1 MQKFRKV
8 FRGLPDPRAA
18 NAFHDLLDIIV
29 IALAATLCGANGA
42 TDMALFARSKEGLLR
57 QFLPLEHGLPSH
69 DTFSRVLRALDPE
82 AFDKAFRRFTAAFAK
97 ANGIKLTGVIAI
109 DGKALRGA
117 YERGKSSTPLHM
129 VNVFAAEARMA
140 LASRKAPGR
149 NEAKGALEVL
159 RMLSLEGCIV
169 TGDALHCNRPF
180 VEMVLKR
187 GGHYAVAL
195 KKNQGKL
202 FDAVARALPAPA
214 SAASP
219 NIWSRPLTTATN
231 PGVLLSFAT
240 PARPPRTAFR
250 GSLPWLASPRAD
262 ASTGGA
268 PTSRPYATT
277 CFPSISPPSGCC
289 RLCAVI
295 GPSRTGCIGYSTSCS
310 TRMATEPERTM
321 VRRTSRSCEDS
332 HSTSFARIPT
342 AYPCAKK
349 SNALAGTMPS
359 CSISSATCD
368 SPALA
373 GRDRHRR

>member
-57 QFLPLEHGLPSH
+57 QFLLLEHGLPSH
-69 DTFSRVLRALDPE
+69 DTFSRVLRALDPD

-97 ANGIKLTGVIAI
+97 ANGIKLTGVVAI

-159 RMLSLEGCIV
+159 HMLSLEGCIV
-169 TGDALHCNRPF
+169 TGDALHCNRLF
-180 VEMVLKR
+180 VETVLKR

-202 FDAVARALPAPA
+202 FDAVARRFA
-214 SAASP
+214 SAGKRSVAKHLEPSAHDRHE
-219 NIWSRPLTTATN
+219 SRRATVIRDTGTAAAN
-231 PGVLLSFAT
+231 RFPGVVAVARITSRRRLHGRHADKPAVRYYLLSKYIPAKRLLQIVRSHWAIENRLHWVLDVVFDEDRNRTRKDNGPENLAILRRFALNIIRSH
-240 PARPPRTAFR
+240 PNPISMRQKVKRAGWDDAF
-250 GSLPWLASPRAD
+250 LLD
-262 ASTGGA
+262 
-268 PTSRPYATT
+268 
-277 CFPSISPPSGCC
+277 
-289 RLCAVI
+289 LL
-295 GPSRTGCIGYSTSCS
+295 
-310 TRMATEPERTM
+310 
-321 VRRTSRSCEDS
+321 S
-332 HSTSFARIPT
+332 HMR
-342 AYPCAKK
+342 
-349 SNALAGTMPS
+349 
-359 CSISSATCD
+359 
-368 SPALA
+368 
-373 GRDRHRR
+373 